1 MTDLVRYQLDA
12 SVSDAS
18 VAVLSMDDGK
28 ANALSH
34 EMIQAL
40 HATLDRAE
48 KEASAVL
55 LLGRERR
62 MSAGF
67 DLATMTKSVDAM
79 QELVISGA
87 ELLLRMYLFPR
98 PLLIGCTGHAL
109 AAGALLLLVGD
120 ERLGPHGAF
129 KIGLNE
135 VSIQMPLPIFAV
147 ELARDRL
154 SKRHFS
160 AATMQARI
168 YDPTAAIDAGYLDT
182 VVGAEDLIAVASE
195 RARVLAKLP
204 GNAFQLTKERARGAT
219 VRAIRETLQAD
230 VRTLTGPQL

>member
-1 MTDLVRYQLDA
+1 MTDLLRYQLDA
-12 SVSDAS
+12 T
-18 VAVLSMDDGK
+18 VAVLRMDDGK

-34 EMIQAL
+34 DMIQAL
-40 HATLDRAE
+40 HAGLDRAE
-48 KEASAVL
+48 KEAGAVL

-67 DLATMTKSVDAM
+67 DLATMTKSIDDM

-120 ERLGPHGAF
+120 ERIGTQGDF

-135 VSIQMPLPIFAV
+135 VSIQMPLPVFAV

-168 YDPTAAIDAGYLDT
+168 YTPAAAIDAGYLDS
-182 VVGAEDLIAVASE
+182 AVAE
-195 RARVLAKLP
+195 ENLIEVATQRARVLAALP
-204 GNAFQLTKERARGAT
+204 ASAFHLTKERARAAT
-219 VRAIRETLQAD
+219 VRVIRETLHAD